1 MAENFFFRTP
11 TEAKKFVAEH
21 KAQYKATSRVV
32 KLYINSG
39 GQRIFPMDSNPRGG
53 QSALTSTNT
62 VMLKGAQIS
71 LDGDYG
77 TLRRA
82 KVELI
87 FPNHASFEH
96 YEGYLGI
103 GKELH
108 IAYGYQDGSMS
119 EILKFRIYNPT
130 FKILANGTV
139 EMTIQAVGTG
149 NELLES
155 NTLDTT
161 NIIGLNLRYVADYDG
176 LFINNNY
183 PVLTIVDYIDHRVQ
197 QATQTLSS
205 TLFKPDDG
213 GRGPGEVFADAGKY
227 PKAGFVIKSIDDD
240 VYKNKNIAYQ
250 DTMFSDEY
258 KLVYISLGWLV
269 ALFNQFIKPAP
280 NGLVTSF
287 ELVCNG
293 AGEAKV
299 KLDYPD
305 IGNLPSADA
314 LTLLLTY
321 GQGDSTADYATYET
335 RVMGKAGTTQQ
346 VAVGVAFEMS
356 KVPNMATFS
365 LRDGDPNG
373 ILINR
378 DVIKSLFYETNPNT
392 DTKEDKRNAS
402 KISIDTFFQKL
413 FKLIKENTG
422 GAIDLYLT
430 ADPENKDVTK
440 ARILIVNGKQ
450 PVEDAVTPL
459 SFDIGDYVTKE
470 ISLESSVPKDLQATI
485 FGAAPSSAES
495 GTTTG
500 QILSD
505 NSIQEPKRPTA
516 DEIGIAKARC
526 GQTNFDPESITAL
539 RDLIKRVVVDQPPGE
554 KAKFGTELLPLSLK
568 LKLHGTDGFKFG
580 DTLTTNLLPKKYRTE
595 KRGARVAFTL
605 LRYTHTFSGTGQI
618 LWETEVET
626 ACRLIEA
633 NKYSG

>member
-96 YEGYLGI
+96 YEVYLGI

-108 IAYGYQDGSMS
+108 ITYGYQDGSMS

-130 FKILANGTV
+130 FKLLANGTV
-139 EMTIQAVGTG
+139 EMTVQAVGTG

-155 NTLDTT
+155 NALETT
-161 NIIGLNLRYVADYDG
+161 KIVELNLSYVADYAG
-176 LFINNNY
+176 IFPNVTQ
-183 PVLTIVDYIDHRVQ
+183 PVTTIVDYIDHCVQ

-205 TLFKPDDG
+205 TLFQPDEG
-213 GRGPGEVFADAGKY
+213 GRGPGEVFVDAGKY

-250 DTMFSDEY
+250 DTMWTDEY
-258 KLVYISLGWLV
+258 KLVYVSLGWII
-269 ALFNQFIKPAP
+269 ALFNRFIQPAP

-293 AGEAKV
+293 SEEAKV
-299 KLDYPD
+299 KLDYPN
-305 IGNLPSADA
+305 IGNLPSADP
-314 LTLLLTY
+314 LTILLTY
-321 GQGDSTADYATYET
+321 GQGDLTADYATYT
-335 RVMGKAGTTQQ
+335 TKYVGKAATAVQEADGTP
-346 VAVGVAFEMS
+346 FEIS
-356 KVPNMATFS
+356 KVPNMSTFN

-378 DVIKSLFYETNPNT
+378 DAIKSIYYETNPNA

-402 KISIDTFFQKL
+402 KVSIDTFFQKL

-430 ADPENKDVTK
+430 TDPENKDVTK
-440 ARILIVNGKQ
+440 ARILVVNGKQ
-450 PVEDAVTPL
+450 PAENAVTPL
-459 SFDIGDYVTKE
+459 SFDIGDYATKE

-485 FGAAPSSAES
+485 FGAAPGSAES

-505 NSIQEPKRPTA
+505 NSIQTAILPTV
-516 DEIGIAKARC
+516 DDISVAKARC
-526 GQTNFDPESITAL
+526 GQANFDPESITAL
-539 RDLIKRVVVDQPPGE
+539 RDLIKRVVVDQPPAE

-595 KRGARVAFTL
+595 KNGARVAFTL